1 MTDVRKKNGDE
12 KGLPQTNTVICHQI
26 LLLHFIEITLDIRL
40 WQTWRNLYIRV
51 KKLQITQ
58 NQIKPTQIVS
68 TLQTHY

>member
-1 MTDVRKKNGDE
+1 VGSYSISFFFTLFDLYFG
-12 KGLPQTNTVICHQI
+12 HQI

-58 NQIKPTQIVS
+58 NRIKSTQIVS